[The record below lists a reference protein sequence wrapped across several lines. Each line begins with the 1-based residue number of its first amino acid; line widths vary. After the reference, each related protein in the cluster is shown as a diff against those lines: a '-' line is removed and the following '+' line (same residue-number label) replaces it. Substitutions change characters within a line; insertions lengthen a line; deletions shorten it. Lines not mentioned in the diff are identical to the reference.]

1 MLTWIDFKKNSNQ
14 EKSVAQRLDRSRS
27 KLIEQNKH
35 YLKTL
40 VEVLLLCSQQNIPL
54 RGSESSSNR
63 GNFLEILHTNASHD
77 LAIQERLKGNRSS
90 IYTAPA
96 IQNLLLNILG
106 SCVRNIICERVKQ
119 ADAYSVLV
127 DECKDASKTEYLS
140 FVLRYIDLATGDIC
154 ESFLTFLATTCQN
167 AESLSKYIL
176 DTLHNHGLDCSKIVS
191 QGYDGA
197 GVMSGRN
204 TGVQQRIKAVAPHAI
219 YIHCYAHTLNLVLVD
234 AVKSVQLAVE
244 FFALLESLCLL
255 FCF

>member
-1 MLTWIDFKKNSNQ
+1 MLLEKIGALEKHDKSQLHRLAMLTSIDFKKNSNQ

-54 RGSESSSNR
+54 RGHNESESSSNR
-63 GNFLEILHTNASHD
+63 GNFLEILHTIASHD

-96 IQNLLLNILG
+96 IQNLLLKILG

-127 DECKDASKTEYLS
+127 DECKDASKTEQLS
-140 FVLRYIDLATGDIC
+140 FVLWYIDLATG
-154 ESFLTFLATTCQN
+154 
-167 AESLSKYIL
+167 
-176 DTLHNHGLDCSKIVS
+176 H
-191 QGYDGA
+191 
-197 GVMSGRN
+197 M
-204 TGVQQRIKAVAPHAI
+204 
-219 YIHCYAHTLNLVLVD
+219 
-234 AVKSVQLAVE
+234 
-244 FFALLESLCLL
+244 
-255 FCF
+255 